1 MAKKVLLLCG
11 DFTEDYETMVP
22 FQALGV
28 LGYQVDAV
36 CPDKKAGETVATAV
50 HDFLGEQKGLFITG
64 GRAPEYIR
72 LNARVL
78 EIVREFFAAN
88 KPVAAICH
96 GPQVLAA
103 AGVLKGY
110 KATAYPAVGP
120 DVTLAGGNY
129 VEVPVDQA
137 VVDRNLVTSPA
148 WPGDTAI
155 VRAFAELMGAKITR
169 QWFLSRPLGSWAI
182 RSMQSARIRRQ
193 EKLSRLLSMI
203 SSESRMVLS
212 HMMQYFIK

>member
-22 FQALGV
+22 FQALSM

-36 CPDKKAGETVATAV
+36 CPDKKAGDVVATAV
-50 HDFLGEQKGLFITG
+50 HDFLGDQTYAELRGHNFALTADFDAVKTEDYEGLFITG

-96 GPQVLAA
+96 GPQVLTA
-103 AGVLKGY
+103 AGVLAGY

-120 DVTLAGGNY
+120 DITLAGGTY
-129 VEVPVDQA
+129 VAAGMDEA

-148 WPGDTAI
+148 WPGNTAI
-155 VRAFAELMGAKITR
+155 VRELVKLMGAKIE
-169 QWFLSRPLGSWAI
+169 
-182 RSMQSARIRRQ
+182 M
-193 EKLSRLLSMI
+193 
-203 SSESRMVLS
+203 
-212 HMMQYFIK
+212 

>member
-1 MAKKVLLLCG
+1 MTKKILMLCG

-22 FQALGV
+22 FQALSM

-36 CPDKKAGETVATAV
+36 CPDKKAGDTVATAV
-50 HDFLGEQKGLFITG
+50 HDFLGEQTYTELRGHNFALTADFDAVDPTDYVGLFITG

-78 EIVREFFAAN
+78 EIVRAFFAEN

-96 GPQVLAA
+96 GPQVLTA

-110 KATAYPAVGP
+110 KATSYVAVGP
-120 DVTLAGGNY
+120 DITLAGGEY
-129 VEVPVDQA
+129 VEVGADEA

-148 WPGDTAI
+148 WPGNTAI
-155 VRAFAELMGAKITR
+155 CREFVKLLGAQIE
-169 QWFLSRPLGSWAI
+169 I
-182 RSMQSARIRRQ
+182 
-193 EKLSRLLSMI
+193 
-203 SSESRMVLS
+203 
-212 HMMQYFIK
+212 

>member
-50 HDFLGEQKGLFITG
+50 HDFLGEQTYTELRGHNFALTADFDAVKTEDYEGLFITG

-78 EIVREFFAAN
+78 EIVREFFAAG

-110 KATAYPAVGP
+110 KATAYPGHSLPRGRPRRDPGRRHLCSRQCGRGGGGP
-120 DVTLAGGNY
+120 
-129 VEVPVDQA
+129 Q
-137 VVDRNLVTSPA
+137 
-148 WPGDTAI
+148 PGHRTGVARRHCH
-155 VRAFAELMGAKITR
+155 RA
-169 QWFLSRPLGSWAI
+169 
-182 RSMQSARIRRQ
+182 
-193 EKLSRLLSMI
+193 
-203 SSESRMVLS
+203 
-212 HMMQYFIK
+212 

>member
-1 MAKKVLLLCG
+1 MAKKAKKVLLLCG

-22 FQALGV
+22 FQSMSM

-36 CPDKKAGETVATAV
+36 CPDKKAGETVATAI
-50 HDFLGEQKGLFITG
+50 HDFLGEQTYAESRGHNFALTADFDAVEVSNYEGLFITG

-72 LNARVL
+72 LNERVL
-78 EIVREFFAAN
+78 KIVKEFFKAK

-120 DVTLAGGNY
+120 DITLAGGTY
-129 VEVPVDQA
+129 VAVNVDEA
-137 VVDRNLVTSPA
+137 VVDRSLVTAPA

-155 VRAFAELMGAKITR
+155 VREFVKLMGAKIK
-169 QWFLSRPLGSWAI
+169 I
-182 RSMQSARIRRQ
+182 
-193 EKLSRLLSMI
+193 
-203 SSESRMVLS
+203 
-212 HMMQYFIK
+212 

>member
-50 HDFLGEQKGLFITG
+50 HDFLGEQTYTELRGHNFALTADFDAVKTEDYEGLFITG

-72 LNARVL
+72 LNTRVL
-78 EIVREFFAAN
+78 EIVRDFFAAN

-96 GPQVLAA
+96 VS
-103 AGVLKGY
+103 
-110 KATAYPAVGP
+110 
-120 DVTLAGGNY
+120 
-129 VEVPVDQA
+129 EA
-137 VVDRNLVTSPA
+137 VVDRNLVTAPA

-155 VRAFAELMGAKITR
+155 VREFAKLMGAKIE
-169 QWFLSRPLGSWAI
+169 I
-182 RSMQSARIRRQ
+182 
-193 EKLSRLLSMI
+193 
-203 SSESRMVLS
+203 
-212 HMMQYFIK
+212 

>member
-50 HDFLGEQKGLFITG
+50 HDFLGEQTYTELRGHNFALTADFDAVKTEDYEGLFITG

-78 EIVREFFAAN
+78 EIVREFFAAG

-96 GPQVLAA
+96 G
-103 AGVLKGY
+103 
-110 KATAYPAVGP
+110 
-120 DVTLAGGNY
+120 
-129 VEVPVDQA
+129 
-137 VVDRNLVTSPA
+137 
-148 WPGDTAI
+148 
-155 VRAFAELMGAKITR
+155 
-169 QWFLSRPLGSWAI
+169 LSRSRTGCHACRRHICRSSCRPGGCGQKSGHCSCMARRYGDRTRFCRTYGSQDLHLI
-182 RSMQSARIRRQ
+182 RFAVKHIADQ
-193 EKLSRLLSMI
+193 ER
-203 SSESRMVLS
+203 
-212 HMMQYFIK
+212 